1 MNAFL
6 QQLAQLGAARLIVMF
21 GIAAGVAA
29 ALMMVAL
36 RIGDGDK
43 ALLFSGLDL
52 ADVADVASRLDQAN
66 IGYELGAGGAT
77 IFVDADQVLGARMLL
92 AADGLPGSG
101 SVGYEIFDSQDALG
115 STQFV
120 QNINRLRALEGELAR
135 TIAHLDGVGAARVHL
150 AIPERRLFDRD
161 ASEPTASVFLD
172 LRGDGFS
179 ARNARAVRNLVASAV
194 PGLKGARVTIL
205 DGEGRLLHDGGGDDP
220 EDAMALAME
229 DRRVAYEERLKARIL
244 DLVESVVGRGNARV
258 QATAEMDF
266 NRVTETEEL
275 YDPAGQV
282 VRSTRLEEASSD
294 ERDADPAGETTA
306 DENVPALADDA
317 GAAGPTSQAASNTT
331 VEVINYEISK
341 RTRNQIR
348 EVGAVT
354 RLSVAVAVNTL
365 DAPDE
370 AEGDVVATPRS
381 AEELAQIAALVRSAI
396 GFDET
401 RGDTVEVV
409 SVAFAD
415 RAQAPAGTLSP
426 APMAFTSR
434 DIVNA
439 LELAVLAVVAV
450 MLILL
455 VARPLL
461 QAARPPDS
469 GGAVRA
475 GPEALEAASDAP
487 SAQPMALVAP
497 DEAEEEETI
506 DFAQIDGG
514 VKASAI
520 KKVAR
525 AVQDHQEKSLAI
537 MRGWLTES

>member
-21 GIAAGVAA
+21 GIAAGVAG
-29 ALMMVAL
+29 ALMMVSL

-52 ADVADVASRLDQAN
+52 ADVAAVADRLDQAN
-66 IGYELGAGGAT
+66 IAYELGSGGAA

-135 TIAHLDGVGAARVHL
+135 TIANLDGVAAARVHL

-161 ASEPTASVFLD
+161 ASEPTASIFLD
-172 LRGDGFS
+172 VRGDGFT

-194 PGLKGARVTIL
+194 PGLKSARVTIL
-205 DGEGRLLHDGGGDDP
+205 DGEGRLLHDGGSDDP
-220 EDAMALAME
+220 EDAMAMAME

-294 ERDADPAGETTA
+294 ERDTEPPGETTA
-306 DENVPALADDA
+306 DENVPALADDG
-317 GAAGPTSQAASNTT
+317 GAPEIASQAASNTT

-354 RLSVAVAVNTL
+354 RLSVAVAVNTI
-365 DAPDE
+365 DAPGE
-370 AEGDVVATPRS
+370 TEGDVIATPRT
-381 AEELAQIAALVRSAI
+381 AEEIAQIAALVRSAI
-396 GFDET
+396 GFDAE

-415 RAQAPAGTLSP
+415 RVAVPTGTLSP
-426 APMAFTSR
+426 TPLAFTSR
-434 DIVNA
+434 DIVHA
-439 LELAVLAVVAV
+439 LELVVLAVVAI

-461 QAARPPDS
+461 KAASPPPS
-469 GGAVRA
+469 ASVALA
-475 GPEALEAASDAP
+475 GPAALDAASDAP

-497 DEAEEEETI
+497 DDAEEDETI

-514 VKASAI
+514 VKAAAI